1 MLPTTTIDGPSG
13 PLTVGRLAIGG
24 NPFSGISHLSGERDQ
39 EMANYFTT
47 GRIKET
53 LHACEENGITAF
65 FGRADN
71 HVMRLLREY
80 WNEGGKIRWFAQ
92 TAPERRSLHDNIRQV
107 AGAGASAVY
116 IHGGT
121 AADFRA
127 NDDWTGFQ
135 ETVDLIRSLGIPAGS
150 ATHQPDFHAAR
161 HAAGIELDFCM
172 QCLYHLDGRQ
182 GKIHEHAEE
191 RERFDDSDRLPAL
204 EALAANPEP
213 TVAYKVLGAGRR
225 TPEESLPQVA
235 EYLKPRDM
243 VLMGM
248 CPDSNPNMV
257 AENAALMTR
266 LLAEAEAT
274 A

>member
-1 MLPTTTIDGPSG
+1 
-13 PLTVGRLAIGG
+13 
-24 NPFSGISHLSGERDQ
+24 
-39 EMANYFTT
+39 
-47 GRIKET
+47 
-53 LHACEENGITAF
+53 
-65 FGRADN
+65 
-71 HVMRLLREY
+71 
-80 WNEGGKIRWFAQ
+80 
-92 TAPERRSLHDNIRQV
+92 
-107 AGAGASAVY
+107 
-116 IHGGT
+116 
-121 AADFRA
+121 
-127 NDDWTGFQ
+127 
-135 ETVDLIRSLGIPAGS
+135 
-150 ATHQPDFHAAR
+150 
-161 HAAGIELDFCM
+161 M